1 MSAPSRA
8 IAALTL
14 ATAMLMPAQVAMGLA
29 TEDPA
34 PAQTSTAADAAS
46 PSPVIQAADG
56 ATRLPGI
63 ATQSW
68 VLADM
73 DTGEIL
79 AMQDAE
85 RPMRPASTLKLLTAL
100 TVAPRLAPE
109 QPYRAVKADETAEGN
124 RVVLYAGLEYKV
136 ANLLHAALLPS
147 ANDAAEALARANGG
161 IGITVE
167 QMQAEAARLGATNTT
182 VRNPSG
188 LDADGQFTTAL
199 DLATI
204 GRAAF
209 ANPEIVSY
217 LQLRTV
223 DFPGKKAATG
233 RVIYPIYNHNRMV
246 INRFDGVLGGKSG
259 YTSLARRTMVAAAE
273 RDGRRLIVT
282 LLNIGGNTYTT
293 PGVLLD
299 WGFANADKLS
309 PVGKLPEPSA
319 PAPQFDRAIME
330 LPAAGKAPVNRD
342 VAVEAAAADAPTA
355 PDQPWTLGV
364 PSLPGLPSPLTVLTL
379 MAGVLVLLR
388 ARVYWIAHRS
398 RTAWT
403 SLDHWASVQAR
414 SSRRQG
420 PSDRRVRPARATAAA
435 RDDTLISASK

>member
-14 ATAMLMPAQVAMGLA
+14 ATAMLIPAQAAMGLPR
-29 TEDPA
+29 EDPA
-34 PAQTSTAADAAS
+34 PAQTSTAAE
-46 PSPVIQAADG
+46 PSPVIRAAEG
-56 ATRLPGI
+56 ASPVPGI

-73 DTGEIL
+73 DTGEVL
-79 AMQDAE
+79 AMQDADQ
-85 RPMRPASTLKLLTAL
+85 PMRPASTLKLLTAL

-124 RVVLYAGLEYKV
+124 RVVLYAGLQYTV
-136 ANLLHAALLPS
+136 ADLLHAALMPS

-161 IGITVE
+161 IGVTVD
-167 QMQAEAARLGATNTT
+167 QMQAEAARLGATRTT
-182 VRNPSG
+182 VKNPSG
-188 LDADGQFTTAL
+188 LDADGQFTTAM
-199 DLATI
+199 DLAVI
-204 GRAAF
+204 GRAALQ
-209 ANPEIVSY
+209 NPEIAAY
-217 LQLRTV
+217 LTLRTV
-223 DFPGKKAATG
+223 DFPGKKAASG
-233 RVIYPIYNHNRMV
+233 RVIYPIYNHNRMLAD
-246 INRFDGVLGGKSG
+246 RFDGLLGGKSG

-293 PGVLLD
+293 PEVLLD
-299 WGFANADKLS
+299 WGFANADKLA
-309 PVGKLPEPSA
+309 PVAQLPEPTA
-319 PAPQFDRAIME
+319 PAPQFDRTIME

-342 VAVEAAAADAPTA
+342 AVVEAVSADAPTA
-355 PDQPWTLGV
+355 PSRPWALGL
-364 PSLPGLPSPLTVLTL
+364 PSLPGPGLPAPLTILTL

-388 ARVYWIAHRS
+388 ARVYWISHRS

-403 SLDHWASVQAR
+403 SLDQWASTQAR

-420 PSDRRVRPARATAAA
+420 PSDRRVRPARTTARAT
-435 RDDTLISASK
+435 DDALIGVSK

>member
-73 DTGEIL
+73 DTGDVL
-79 AMQDAE
+79 AMQDADQ
-85 RPMRPASTLKLLTAL
+85 PMRPASTLKLLTAL

-124 RVVLYAGLEYKV
+124 RVVLYEGLQYTV
-136 ANLLHAALLPS
+136 ADLLHAALLPS
-147 ANDAAEALARANGG
+147 ANDAAAALARANGG
-161 IGITVE
+161 IGITIK
-167 QMQAEAARLGATNTT
+167 QMQAEAARLGATSTT
-182 VRNPSG
+182 VKNPSG
-188 LDADGQFTTAL
+188 LDADGQYTTAM

-209 ANPEIVSY
+209 ANPEIASY
-217 LQLRTV
+217 LKLRTV
-223 DFPGKKAATG
+223 EFPGKKTASG
-233 RVIYPIYNHNRMV
+233 RVIYPIYNHNRMLSDQ
-246 INRFDGVLGGKSG
+246 FDGVLGGKSG

-273 RDGRRLIVT
+273 RDGRRLIVSM
-282 LLNIGGNTYTT
+282 LNIGGNTYTT
-293 PGVLLD
+293 PEVLLD
-299 WGFANADKLS
+299 WGFANADKLA
-309 PVGKLPEPSA
+309 PVAQLPEPTA
-319 PAPQFDRAIME
+319 PTPQFDRAIME
-330 LPAAGKAPVNRD
+330 LPAAGKTPVNRD
-342 VAVEAAAADAPTA
+342 EAAAAAAADAPTA
-355 PDQPWTLGV
+355 ASRPWSPRL
-364 PSLPGLPSPLTVLTL
+364 PSPGLPSPLTVLTL

-388 ARVYWIAHRS
+388 ARVYWIAHRN

-403 SLDHWASVQAR
+403 TLDQWASTQAR

-420 PSDRRVRPARATAAA
+420 PSDRRVRPERATT
-435 RDDTLISASK
+435 RTTDDTLIGVSK